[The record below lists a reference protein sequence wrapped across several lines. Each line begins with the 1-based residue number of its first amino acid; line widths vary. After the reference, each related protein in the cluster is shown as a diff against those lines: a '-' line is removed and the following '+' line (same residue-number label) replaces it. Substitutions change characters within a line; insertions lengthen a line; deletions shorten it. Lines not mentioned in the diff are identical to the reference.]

1 MGMPD
6 VPPPVLDMARVVAYA
21 IVDDSV
27 EWTGRQ
33 MIFVGDEKLG
43 RVPRL
48 ALGCDTTG
56 EISDVLIFYCNEQWD
71 VLALTGAATVEEAKA
86 KVEIAYRGLSSKW
99 IDLDTPLDEVQAWI
113 RENYEHIFCLFC
125 GRKPVAMK
133 SLVTGKLGAIC
144 NHCIDDFYAELHGPE
159 RKAGG

>member
-1 MGMPD
+1 
-6 VPPPVLDMARVVAYA
+6 MARVVAYA

-43 RVPRL
+43 RIPRL

-56 EISDVLIFYCNEQWD
+56 ELDDVLIFYCNEQWD

-86 KVEIAYRGLSSKW
+86 KTELAYRGLSSKW
-99 IDLDTPLDEVQAWI
+99 VDVDTPPDEVRAWI

-125 GRKPVAMK
+125 GRNPVDMT
-133 SLVTGKLGAIC
+133 SLITRKLGAIC
-144 NHCIDDFYAELHGPE
+144 NHCIGEFYAEFRRPE
-159 RKAGG
+159 TKDGG